1 MHLVTDFS
9 FYRSLLRLAFPIC
22 IQNLLV
28 FGVTMTDSLLV
39 GQLGEAS
46 ISGLYLG
53 CAFTHVVMNFI
64 FGISS
69 TSIILTS
76 QYWGVRNKEA
86 IKDIGSMAARLQ
98 CAIGL
103 VAFLIAWFFPAFVP
117 GLMSGNAE
125 AVEKG
130 SQYIHAA
137 SFSFLFLC
145 VSQAMITTLRGV
157 EVVAIGMQN
166 AMLSFVVNLILN
178 PIFIYGLFGAPRLE
192 VVGAGAVTSFSRLIE
207 FLFVSFYLFKIDQT
221 LGFKVRDFL
230 RWNRVLFRDMVKYGI
245 PLVAGQLVWACNQ
258 FSRGYF
264 NGHMASESFAIVS
277 ILDSIDGMA
286 WTIPLG
292 FAMAASI
299 LMGKTIGRN
308 DFVLAKKQAY
318 TLQLVFASIG
328 ILIGL
333 VLWMGW
339 DAILSCYKLAPE
351 SLAVAGPFLLV
362 MTVASIGRCYQA
374 PSLMG
379 IVKAGGDTSFVFKND
394 SFWFFC
400 WILPGC
406 MLLRQIGA
414 PDYCVYTMVLSDQVT
429 KCFVALVKINRFRW
443 MRNLTRPEW
452 RAATGSGGP
461 TAKSGGPTASYLGRA
476 IFEHKGTQ
484 RATGQDE

>member
-1 MHLVTDFS
+1 MNLVSDSS

-22 IQNLLV
+22 VQNLLV

-53 CAFTHVVMNFI
+53 SAFTHVVMNFV
-64 FGISS
+64 FGIS
-69 TSIILTS
+69 TTAVILTS
-76 QYWGVRNKEA
+76 QYWGIRNLNA

-125 AVEKG
+125 AVAKG
-130 SQYIHAA
+130 AQYIHAA

-145 VSQAMITTLRGV
+145 ISQAMLTTLRSV
-157 EVVAIGMQN
+157 EVVAVGMQN
-166 AMLSFVVNLILN
+166 AMLSFAVNLILN
-178 PIFIYGLFGAPRLE
+178 PVFIYGLFGAPRLE
-192 VVGAGAVTSFSRLIE
+192 VVGAGAVTSFSRLVE
-207 FLFVSFYLFKIDQT
+207 FLFVSFYLFKIDNV
-221 LGFKVRDFL
+221 LAFKVRDFL
-230 RWNRVLFRDMVKYGI
+230 RWNPFLFRDMVKYGI
-245 PLVAGQLVWACNQ
+245 PLMAGQFVWACNQ
-258 FSRGYF
+258 FSRGCF
-264 NGHMASESFAIVS
+264 NGHMAPESFAIVS

-318 TLQLVFASIG
+318 TLQLLFAAIG
-328 ILIGL
+328 ILNGL
-333 VLWMGW
+333 VLWTGW
-339 DAILSCYKLAPE
+339 DFIFSCYKLTSE

-362 MTVASIGRCYQA
+362 MTIASVGRCYQA

-406 MLLRQIGA
+406 MLLRQFGA
-414 PDYCVYTMVLSDQVT
+414 PDVWVYAMMLSDQVT
-429 KCFVALVKINRFRW
+429 KCFVAFVKINRFRW
-443 MRNLTRPEW
+443 MRNLTRPDS
-452 RAATGSGGP
+452 RAGTPRGGILR
-461 TAKSGGPTASYLGRA
+461 G
-476 IFEHKGTQ
+476 
-484 RATGQDE
+484 